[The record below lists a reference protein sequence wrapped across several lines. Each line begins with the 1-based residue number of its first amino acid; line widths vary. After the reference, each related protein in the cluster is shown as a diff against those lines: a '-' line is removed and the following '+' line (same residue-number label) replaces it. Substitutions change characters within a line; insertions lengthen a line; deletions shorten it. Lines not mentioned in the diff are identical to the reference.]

1 MTDYIQIYTTVE
13 SKEDAEKISRGVVE
27 KRLAACAQIMGPI
40 ESTYWWEG
48 KIEVAKEWLCVMKSR
63 NELYEELEKT
73 VKEIHPYDVPEILAI
88 PVIAGNPSYLEWLN
102 GELNYGITPV
112 ESEPPG

>member
-1 MTDYIQIYTTVE
+1 MFVTVYITTSSETEATKIGQKLVE
-13 SKEDAEKISRGVVE
+13 E
-27 KRLAACAQIMGPI
+27 RLVSCVNILPQMKSI
-40 ESTYWWEG
+40 YWWEG

-63 NELYEELEKT
+63 NELYEALEKT

-102 GELNYGITPV
+102 GELGEHI
-112 ESEPPG
+112 